1 MDGVAVPTRIQES
14 IRPAMAVA
22 AAWCVGGW
30 AANCAANPTGRGGGT
45 ATKAGAI
52 PAPSVAAK
60 LANADSMAGAAAD
73 VANAAANVVLSVLAA
88 PAIETEGGTIV
99 SA

>member
-1 MDGVAVPTRIQES
+1 
-14 IRPAMAVA
+14 
-22 AAWCVGGW
+22 
-30 AANCAANPTGRGGGT
+30 
-45 ATKAGAI
+45 
-52 PAPSVAAK
+52 
-60 LANADSMAGAAAD
+60 MAGAAAG